1 MDTCTLLISAILKQK
16 KGVRLVGGSTEENAK
31 MRQKNWRGKGKEMLK
46 EMRGKKRN
54 KQAQIVIQHDS
65 GEESGNEWLPKEDNP
80 YSDHTFD
87 TFTESHCFSAA
98 EMSSNDERNNITF
111 NAYDWLGD
119 TAMTFH
125 VCNWQDMFVKFKAK
139 NPKVKGVTNLLTV
152 AKGWGTVYVEVPV
165 DRCMSKCMLKDILY
179 IPTNQTNPFSLR
191 FWDIKGNCFEVKD
204 DILSLK
210 TKSSQVIMQGK
221 KLNPNLYHMSLKVAK
236 PDQINVIHKIIPS
249 WTTWHL
255 HFGHIGYSGLQ
266 KLVDQIMV
274 DGLEVKHTS
283 EKPECELVQKLNYM
297 LIHFLDK
304 LNIEWLEMDNVLT
317 WTLGE
322 KWL

>member
-1 MDTCTLLISAILKQK
+1 
-16 KGVRLVGGSTEENAK
+16 
-31 MRQKNWRGKGKEMLK
+31 
-46 EMRGKKRN
+46 
-54 KQAQIVIQHDS
+54 
-65 GEESGNEWLPKEDNP
+65 
-80 YSDHTFD
+80 
-87 TFTESHCFSAA
+87 
-98 EMSSNDERNNITF
+98 
-111 NAYDWLGD
+111 
-119 TAMTFH
+119 
-125 VCNWQDMFVKFKAK
+125 
-139 NPKVKGVTNLLTV
+139 
-152 AKGWGTVYVEVPV
+152 
-165 DRCMSKCMLKDILY
+165 MLKDILY

-304 LNIEWLEMDNVLT
+304 LNIE
-317 WTLGE
+317 
-322 KWL
+322 